1 MRESLLCGLA
11 AVLVSY
17 AECCVGLANEEK
29 DSAGG
34 NGEPTQVRSLD
45 LSFIPEDCFCVTV
58 IHPRRIIYSSL
69 AGELP
74 EDMVEDL
81 LRPLGGVRWG
91 IDLRLIEEDILL
103 RFPGNIFSLDPLD
116 RATGEGSGPPID
128 YAHIMRFSTPIA
140 TMRLLRDKVL
150 RHHKFA
156 VEPAT
161 HAGKQY
167 YRGWYSWHIPLGRQ
181 SPNQAADFAVHF
193 PDARTMVF
201 SDREMVLKRMLSA
214 DGVKS
219 GLLRRLSQLEAD
231 NDLIAAIAVE
241 GSDGAFHRLTDE
253 LRKRLPAAMSGLL
266 KISDL
271 GKTLTLTA
279 DLHADPVAQL
289 TVVAKDAHSAA
300 KLKELAANL
309 PTACKT
315 YSRNKRDEIAGV
327 LPRDTGELA
336 VQLVEEVFDGV
347 TVTEDDEV
355 VTVAVK
361 KPQVLPK
368 LLTSLAEVQR
378 ERQDRL
384 ERHSPT
390 PGQVGMIV
398 VYEVDVDKMPP
409 RFKLSDTEMRMLMA
423 AIGKRLNPDE
433 RTSGRIRPL
442 EDGRIEVSIFPM
454 DLDIMQRTADLLPR
468 AATLEFRILA
478 NNHDHS
484 KLIERAKAEFDSKTL
499 HDKLGNTLAWWVPV
513 QQGRQESVERFEGKE
528 IATRTI
534 TKDSHDGLEV
544 LVVKDKFDVNG
555 NYVKRAVAD
564 TDASGEPCVALT
576 FNETGARLF
585 AGLTASNLPDRHSVF
600 SRKLGIII
608 DGELHSAPRIMS
620 TVSKEVW
627 ISGGFTEEEVQD
639 LVDLLNAG
647 ALPIAIRKVGQ
658 RMVDI
663 EKQPSP

>member
-1 MRESLLCGLA
+1 MRSSLLCGLA
-11 AVLVSY
+11 AALVSY
-17 AECCVGLANEEK
+17 AECCVGLANEEMGRP
-29 DSAGG
+29 GG

-69 AGELP
+69 AKELP
-74 EDMVEDL
+74 GDMVEDL
-81 LRPLGGVRWG
+81 LRPLGRVRWG
-91 IDLRLIEEDILL
+91 IDLRLIEEDVVL
-103 RFPGNIFSLDPLD
+103 RFPADTFSLDPLD
-116 RATGEGSGPPID
+116 RPAGEGSGPPID

-150 RHHKFA
+150 RHHKFV
-156 VEPAT
+156 VERAT

-167 YRGWYSWHIPLGRQ
+167 HRGWYSWHIPLGRQ
-181 SPNQAADFAVHF
+181 FPNQPADFAVHF
-193 PDARTMVF
+193 PDAQTMVF
-201 SDREMVLKRMLSA
+201 SDRETVLKRMLSA

-219 GLLRRLSQLEAD
+219 GLLGSLSQLDAD
-231 NDLIAAIAVE
+231 NDLIAAISAE
-241 GSDGAFHRLTDE
+241 GSGGAFDRLADE
-253 LRKRLPAAMSGLL
+253 LRKGLPAAMSGLL

-271 GKTLTLTA
+271 GKTLTMTA
-279 DLHADPVAQL
+279 DLHADPVAQI

-309 PTACKT
+309 LRACKA
-315 YSRNKRDEIAGV
+315 YFRNKRDKIAGV
-327 LPRDTGELA
+327 FPRDTGELA
-336 VQLVEEVFDGV
+336 VQLVEEVFGGV
-347 TVTEDDEV
+347 TITEDDEV
-355 VTVAVK
+355 VTVAAR
-361 KPQVLPK
+361 KPEVLAR

-378 ERQDRL
+378 ERQDRI
-384 ERHSPT
+384 ERHART

-398 VYEVDVDKMPP
+398 VYKIDVDKMPP
-409 RFKLSDTEMRMLMA
+409 GFKLSDAEMRMLMA

-433 RTSGRIRPL
+433 RTSGRIRQL
-442 EDGRIEVSIFPM
+442 GDGRIEVSIFRM

-484 KLIERAKAEFDSKTL
+484 KLIERANAEFASKTL
-499 HDKLGNTLAWWVPV
+499 HDEFGNALAWWVPV
-513 QQGRQESVERFEGKE
+513 QQGQESVEGFKGKE

-534 TKDSHDGLEV
+534 SKDSHDVLEV

-576 FNETGARLF
+576 FNEAGARLL
-585 AGLTASNLPDRHSVF
+585 AGLTASNLPDQHSGF

-608 DGELHSAPRIMS
+608 DGKLHSAPRIMS
-620 TVSKEVW
+620 TVSKEAR
-627 ISGGFTEEEVQD
+627 ISGRFTQEEVQD

-647 ALPIAIRKVGQ
+647 PLPTAIRKIEQ
-658 RMVDI
+658 RVVNI